1 MRAATARVG
10 TGLLAAGA
18 LALAVG
24 TVDAD
29 SQGAAALAS
38 SATGAAL
45 VSDSLGGDAIVRADR
60 IGPGDSVTGS
70 VTILNAGDATGAF
83 TLAQSGLTDTPGSGG
98 GALSNRLLL
107 DVQEVLS
114 GRTVYSGPIG
124 AMDTRALG
132 YLRPAESRAYRF
144 TVTFPHGAG
153 DDVFSQSAMT
163 VAFDWTAATGEPPPE
178 PPAGTQ
184 PTTPEPSKPAP
195 TPTPMPDTRSPRVTI
210 VAPAWQHLVGRTVTI
225 TLTCDERCFL
235 VELSRGAKPK
245 PRQRLL
251 AGAATK
257 QTIRLSHADH
267 RLFVERLERRR
278 HATLALTL
286 TVKDRAGNRTTAGFP
301 VRVRRVSG
309 RGR

>member
-1 MRAATARVG
+1 MRFGVARVASG
-10 TGLLAAGA
+10 VLAAGA

-45 VSDSLGGDAIVRADR
+45 VSESLGGDAIVHADR
-60 IGPGDSVTGS
+60 IGPGDSVTGT
-70 VTILNAGDATGAF
+70 VTIANAGDATGAF

-107 DVQEVLS
+107 EVKEIAS
-114 GRTVYSGPIG
+114 GRTVYSGTIG
-124 AMDTRALG
+124 AMDTRELG

-153 DDVFSQSAMT
+153 DEAFRESGMT

-178 PPAGTQ
+178 PPASTQ
-184 PTTPEPSKPAP
+184 PTTPGPSRPAP
-195 TPTPMPDTRSPRVTI
+195 TPPPIPDTQSPRLTI
-210 VAPAWQHLVGRTVTI
+210 VSPRWQRLRGRAATI
-225 TLTCDERCFL
+225 TITCDERCFL
-235 VELSRGAKPK
+235 AGLSRGAKPK

-251 AGAATK
+251 AGVATR
-257 QTIRLSHADH
+257 QVIRVSHGDY
-267 RLFVERLERRR
+267 RRFVERLKRRR
-278 HATLALTL
+278 HATLALAL

-301 VRVRRVSG
+301 IRVRP
-309 RGR
+309 